1 MSEFG
6 CLNACEAD
14 LDANAIVN
22 VGDLFIFIAVFD
34 RSCWE

>member
-1 MSEFG
+1 MSKFG
-6 CLNACEAD
+6 CLNAREAD
-14 LDANAIVN
+14 LNDNAIVN